1 MASQLKLQVL
11 LAAVDK
17 ITRPLKSIQKAAG
30 SAAKDVSNTQK
41 HIKELN
47 KSAGQIDGYRKVSR
61 QLGITSNELGTA
73 QTEAQRLGRELAQTQ
88 NPTKAM
94 SREFARAQTQVK
106 KLKLQQDQ
114 LTKTQRNHRS
124 VLRDSGI
131 DTRNLGSH
139 QRDLTR
145 QLGAANRALEQ
156 QKTKLARLAQQQKQ
170 LAKARQTYDNTKQ
183 LQGQVAGQGAKFAAG
198 GAAAAYGAARV
209 LAPGIAYGEQMSE
222 LQAVSRL
229 DKGDDRYKAL
239 AKQSRDLGAST
250 AFSAT
255 DVGAGQTFLARAGFT
270 PEAIHA
276 SMKDVLNMAL
286 ANGTD
291 LAQTA
296 DIASNIGGAFKID
309 PEVEGNMGRIADVLS
324 GVSAR
329 ANVDLSMLGDTM
341 KYMGSASGL
350 NLSLEEAAAMAGML
364 GNIGIQGSQAGTTLR
379 AMMNRFA
386 SPAKAGAKAM
396 AAIGLEAA
404 DAQGNMRNMPDL
416 IKDVANATKDMGNVQ
431 RAAVL
436 KDIFGTEAGS
446 GMAELVHQQGT
457 GGLYKLA
464 EDLKQNVKGEAAGM
478 AATRGDNLGGD
489 LKGLSSAWQE
499 VGISMSMVND
509 GALRDLIA
517 SVTEI
522 TRNVGV
528 WINDNPKLVATLSKV
543 FAVVAGLSI
552 AGGSLALTIA
562 GLLGPFAML
571 RYAANVLGIKALPSL
586 LPMLKAVGAAF
597 VKLGIAILTTP
608 VGWFLLAIAAIAG
621 AAYLI
626 YKNWDVVKKFLVGF
640 WQGFKNLCGMGM
652 DAAKAV
658 FGWTPLGMIVNNWG
672 AISAYFGGLWEEIKA
687 GFSGGLSG
695 ILGLIVNFSPVGLFY
710 RAFAAVANY
719 FGMELPATFTG
730 FGAMILDGLIGGIT
744 GKLGEVKDKVVGAG
758 KAVAGWFKD
767 TLGIQ
772 SPSKVFTQFGDD
784 TMAGLANGIAK
795 NHDPEQQVTG
805 MAKKLKAA
813 GAAIAIGGAALP
825 VAAELPDTSATIAQ
839 IQNQQQS
846 RQGQNKSLTSATQS
860 QGVSQDFSMNIAAGA
875 IVIHAAPGMDERAIA
890 QAVQRALENY
900 QRQQAAKSRA
910 RLTDLE

>member
-17 ITRPLKSIQKAAG
+17 ITAPLKSIQKAAG
-30 SAAKDVSNTQK
+30 RAATDVSNTQK

-47 KSAGQIDGYRKVSR
+47 KSAGKIDGYRKVTRS
-61 QLGITSNELGTA
+61 LGITSNELSSA
-73 QTEAQRLGRELAQTQ
+73 QTKAQQLGRELAQTQ

-94 SREFARAQTQVK
+94 VREFERAQGQVK
-106 KLKLQQDQ
+106 KLKQQQEQ
-114 LTKTQRNHRS
+114 LIITQRNHRHM
-124 VLRDSGI
+124 LRDSGI
-131 DTRNLGSH
+131 DTRNLSSH

-145 QLGAANRALEQ
+145 QLGEANRALDQ
-156 QKTKLARLAQQQKQ
+156 QRSRLERINAQQRRMAQ
-170 LAKARQTYDNTKQ
+170 ARQRFDNTRL
-183 LQGQVAGQGAKFAAG
+183 LQGQMAGQGATFAAG

-209 LAPGIAYGEQMSE
+209 IAPGIAYGEQMSE

-229 DKGDDRYKAL
+229 TKDDDRYKKL
-239 AKQSRDLGAST
+239 ASQSRELGAST
-250 AFSAT
+250 SFSAT

-329 ANVDLSMLGDTM
+329 ANVDLTMLGETM

-386 SPAKAGAKAM
+386 SPAKAGSKAM
-396 AAIGLEAA
+396 QAIGLQAA
-404 DAQGNMRNMPDL
+404 DAQGNMKNMPDL
-416 IKDVANATKDMGNVQ
+416 IKEVAEATKGMGNVQ
-431 RAAVL
+431 RAALL

-446 GMAELVHQQGT
+446 GMAELVHQQGLD
-457 GGLYKLA
+457 GLYKLA
-464 EDLKQNVKGEAAGM
+464 DDLKNNTKGEAAGM

-489 LKGLSSAWQE
+489 LKSLSSAWEE

-509 GALRDLIA
+509 GALRDLIS
-517 SVTEI
+517 SVTEMI
-522 TRNVGV
+522 RGLGI
-528 WINDNPKLVATLSKV
+528 WINNNPELVATLSKV
-543 FAVVAGLSI
+543 FAVIAGLAVAG
-552 AGGSLALTIA
+552 GTLAMTIA

-571 RYAANVLGIKALPSL
+571 QYATSILGIRAMPAL

-597 VKLGIAILTTP
+597 IKLGLAILTTP
-608 VGWFLLAIAAIAG
+608 VGWILLAIAAIAG

-626 YKNWDVVKKFLVGF
+626 YKNWDVVKGWVADFWAFIQSECSGALAIIKFLF
-640 WQGFKNLCGMGM
+640 DWS
-652 DAAKAV
+652 
-658 FGWTPLGMIVNNWG
+658 P
-672 AISAYFGGLWEEIKA
+672 
-687 GFSGGLSG
+687 
-695 ILGLIVNFSPVGLFY
+695 LGLIINNWDTVSSWLTGFWDILKSLCVGAWEGIKTLFNWSPLGLII
-710 RAFAAVANY
+710 NNWDTIGDY
-719 FGMELPATFTG
+719 FKTLPAQFSQ
-730 FGAMILDGLIGGIT
+730 FGSDIFSGLVGGIT
-744 GKLGEVKDKVVGAG
+744 GKLKDVKETITSAG
-758 KAVAGWFKD
+758 SSVASWFKE
-767 TLGIQ
+767 TLGIR

-784 TMAGLANGIAK
+784 TMAGLAIGLAK
-795 NHDPEQQVTG
+795 NHDPEQQITN
-805 MAKKLKAA
+805 MAKKLKTA
-813 GAAIAIGGAALP
+813 GAGLTLGLATLP
-825 VAAELPDTSATIAQ
+825 VAAEIPDTSAAVAQ
-839 IQNQQQS
+839 IKGQEQAQQA
-846 RQGQNKSLTSATQS
+846 QGLSQAHTTSST
-860 QGVSQDFSMNIAAGA
+860 GVSQDYSISIAAGA
-875 IVIHAAPGMDERAIA
+875 IVINAAPGMDERAIA
-890 QAVQRALENY
+890 QAVQRAIENH
-900 QRQQAAKSRA
+900 QQQQAQRNRG